1 MKKVCF
7 ITPNLLPVPNVRGGA
22 IETIMTNIIKE
33 QEKSEKID
41 ITIVSI
47 YDKNAF
53 LESTNYTKTKFIYIK
68 KNLLYLLYGL
78 VYKISNKVFK
88 TSYNT
93 YNHVVLKKIKK
104 LKFDYVIAEGGNYES
119 YNEFLRYFKKEQLV
133 LHLHHQGCSNEII
146 DNTFSK
152 VIGVSDFAIKDFKK
166 NSHIKN
172 FYLLKNSIS
181 IENFD
186 RVIPDKEK
194 IRLKKQ
200 LGLER
205 DDFIAIYCGRLIK
218 EKGILELV
226 KAVKMID
233 NPNIKLVIVGSINF
247 ANNGKDDYTDKLNEE
262 LVDTNRIILTGYI
275 DNSELYRY
283 YNIADIM
290 VIPSIWEEVA
300 GLVCI
305 EGMISGKPIITTDA
319 GGIREY
325 VSGNTTIVKRND
337 KFIDNLA
344 KAILDLYKNKDKLGE
359 IGKANYNFA
368 LKFNNQDYY
377 SNLLKLF
384 EEDFCNEKE

>member
-152 VIGVSDFAIKDFKK
+152 VIGVSDFVIKDFKK
-166 NSHIKN
+166 NSNIKN

-290 VIPSIWEEVA
+290 VIPSIWEEAA

-325 VSGNTTIVKRND
+325 VSDNTTIVKRND